1 MELEKALAK
10 TYILAKVPCSP
21 KIKILIMD
29 INKHLPYII
38 RALLYHITKNMR
50 IIYITKNKHEEF
62 CLNIIFE
69 EIPTQDEIELLIDTT
84 GEMDCDLIFKNT
96 TYNYLVTKESIGEIL
111 KSINNDFYLVY
122 ARNED

>member
-1 MELEKALAK
+1 
-10 TYILAKVPCSP
+10 
-21 KIKILIMD
+21 MD

-50 IIYITKNKHEEF
+50 IIYITKNKQEEF

-69 EIPTQDEIELLIDTT
+69 EIPIQDEIELLIDTT

-111 KSINNDFYLVY
+111 KLINNDFYLVY

>member
-1 MELEKALAK
+1 
-10 TYILAKVPCSP
+10 
-21 KIKILIMD
+21 MD

-50 IIYITKNKHEEF
+50 IIYITKNKYEEF

-96 TYNYLVTKESIGEIL
+96 TYKYLVTKESTGEIF